1 MVDPITLSIFE
12 MVGEPAAKQLMEWV
26 KGSEANQL
34 VKLLKPR
41 FPNAYK
47 LLTQPSVL
55 VEIYVYAE
63 SGVFRQAEMVR
74 ALRAIT
80 DSPQQAAELA
90 EAIRENQWRVMHD
103 DRQAHQELRRLRA
116 EIGGDIGAGNSE
128 LLRGITEAIERL
140 ALRLPAAR
148 QLPARTSPFVDRD
161 RELADGQSKLATA
174 SPGHVAKLVNCTGMA
189 GAGKS
194 VFALELAY
202 RQPDR
207 FDGGVLYVDMRSTD
221 GRVLSAGDLAARL
234 LRDLGVGPDSIS
246 EDPERRLALWRSM
259 CATGRVLVVLD
270 NAQQGS
276 EVQRLIPAN
285 SECVVLVT
293 SRTPL
298 QGLAGAALIELAEMA
313 QDDAL
318 QLLEAIVGERVRSEA
333 EAAREIV
340 ASCSGLPLA
349 LAVVAGRLWAQ
360 PGRTLASMAKA
371 LATSADL
378 LGGLDDRAGTIRATL
393 ASSLGDAGS
402 EARRVLLL
410 LAALDVSYPE
420 LALVAAVAAC
430 DTGTAEA
437 LLQELGEQRLITPVA
452 GGGWRINDLLRLAA
466 SQLAVSELGEQEI
479 LSAQERK
486 VRWVVEAAEEHAND
500 LEGED

>member
-1 MVDPITLSIFE
+1 MIDPITLSIFE
-12 MVGEPAAKQLMEWV
+12 MVGEPAAKQLMEWA

-63 SGVFRQAEMVR
+63 SGVFRQAEMVQ

-80 DSPQQAAELA
+80 DSSQQAAELA
-90 EAIRENQWRVMHD
+90 EAIRESQWRAMRD
-103 DRQAHQELRRLRA
+103 DRQAHQEMRRLRA
-116 EIGGDIGAGNSE
+116 EIGGDISTGNIE
-128 LLRGITEAIERL
+128 LLQRITEAIDRL

-148 QLPARTSPFVDRD
+148 QLPAQTSPFVDRE

-174 SPGHVAKLVNCTGMA
+174 SMGHAAMLVNCAGMA
-189 GAGKS
+189 GTGKS

-207 FDGGVLYVDMRSTD
+207 FDGGVLYVDMRSPD
-221 GRVLSAGDLAARL
+221 GRVLSAGDVAARL
-234 LRDLGVGPDSIS
+234 LRDLGVGPDAIP

-259 CATGRVLVVLD
+259 CATDPVLVVLD
-270 NAQQGS
+270 NAQQSS

-293 SRTPL
+293 SRMPL

-313 QDDAL
+313 QNDGL
-318 QLLEAIVGERVRSEA
+318 QLLEAIVGDRVRDEA
-333 EAAREIV
+333 GAAREIV

-371 LATSADL
+371 LAASDDL
-378 LGGLDDRAGTIRATL
+378 LVGLDDRAGTIRATL
-393 ASSLGDAGS
+393 ASCLGDAGS
-402 EARRVLLL
+402 DARRVLLL
-410 LAALDVSYPE
+410 LAALDVSHPE

-486 VRWVVEAAEEHAND
+486 VRWVVEAAEEHAHD

>member
-12 MVGEPAAKQLMEWV
+12 MVGEPAAKQLMEWT
-26 KGSEANQL
+26 KGSEANRL

-63 SGVFRQAEMVR
+63 SGVFRQAEMLR

-90 EAIRENQWRVMHD
+90 EAIRENQWRVMRD

-128 LLRGITEAIERL
+128 LVRGITEAIERL

-148 QLPARTSPFVDRD
+148 QLPAQTSPFVDRD
-161 RELADGQSKLATA
+161 RELADGRSKLARA

-189 GAGKS
+189 GTGKS

-202 RQPDR
+202 RQLDR
-207 FDGGVLYVDMRSTD
+207 FDGGVLYVDMRSYD
-221 GRVLSAGDLAARL
+221 GRALSVGDVAARL
-234 LRDLGVGPDSIS
+234 LRDLGVGPDAIS

-259 CATGRVLVVLD
+259 CAADRVLVVLD
-270 NAQQGS
+270 NAQQGN

-318 QLLEAIVGERVRSEA
+318 QLLEAIVGDRARSEA

-349 LAVVAGRLWAQ
+349 LAVVGGRLWAQ
-360 PGRTLASMAKA
+360 AGRTLASMAKA
-371 LATSADL
+371 LTASADL
-378 LGGLDDRAGTIRATL
+378 LGGLDGRAGTIRATL

-452 GGGWRINDLLRLAA
+452 GAGWRINDLLRLAA

>member
-1 MVDPITLSIFE
+1 MVDPITLSIVE
-12 MVGEPAAKQLMEWV
+12 MVGEPAAKQLMEWA

-90 EAIRENQWRVMHD
+90 EAIRENQWRVMRD

-116 EIGGDIGAGNSE
+116 EIGGDISTGNSE
-128 LLRGITEAIERL
+128 LLQGITEAIERL

-148 QLPARTSPFVDRD
+148 QLPAQTSPFVDRD

-174 SPGHVAKLVNCTGMA
+174 STSHVAMLVNCTGMA

-194 VFALELAY
+194 AFALELAY

-221 GRVLSAGDLAARL
+221 GRVLSAGDVAARL
-234 LRDLGVGPDSIS
+234 LRDLGVGPDAIP
-246 EDPERRLALWRSM
+246 EDPGRRLALWRSM
-259 CATGRVLVVLD
+259 CATDPVLVVLD

-285 SECVVLVT
+285 GDCVVLVT
-293 SRTPL
+293 SRMPL

-318 QLLEAIVGERVRSEA
+318 QLLEVIVGDRVRSEV

-349 LAVVAGRLWAQ
+349 LTVVAGRLWAQ
-360 PGRTLASMAKA
+360 PARTLASMAEA
-371 LATSADL
+371 LAASDDL
-378 LGGLDDRAGTIRATL
+378 LGGLDDRAGSIRATL
-393 ASSLGDAGS
+393 ASSMGDAGS

-410 LAALDVSYPE
+410 LAALDVSDLEP
-420 LALVAAVAAC
+420 ALVAAVAGC
-430 DTGTAEA
+430 DTGAAEA

-466 SQLAVSELGEQEI
+466 SQLAVSELGEREI
-479 LSAQERK
+479 LSAQEHK
-486 VRWVVEAAEEHAND
+486 VRWVVETAEEHAND
-500 LEGED
+500 LEGGE

>member
-1 MVDPITLSIFE
+1 MVDPITLSIVE
-12 MVGEPAAKQLMEWV
+12 MVGEPAAKRLVEWA

-63 SGVFRQAEMVR
+63 SGVFRQGEMLR

-80 DSPQQAAELA
+80 DSTQQADELA
-90 EAIRENQWRVMHD
+90 EAIRENQWRVMRD
-103 DRQAHQELRRLRA
+103 DRQAHQELRRLRT
-116 EIGGDIGAGNSE
+116 EIGDDISTGNIE
-128 LLRGITEAIERL
+128 LLQGITEAIERL

-148 QLPARTSPFVDRD
+148 QLPAQTSPFVDRD
-161 RELADGQSKLATA
+161 KELADGQSKLATA
-174 SPGHVAKLVNCTGMA
+174 SMGHVATLVNCTGTA
-189 GAGKS
+189 GTGKS

-207 FDGGVLYVDMRSTD
+207 FDGGVLYVDMRRPD
-221 GRVLSAGDLAARL
+221 GRVLSAGDVAARL
-234 LRDLGVGPDSIS
+234 LRDLGVGPDAIP

-259 CATGRVLVVLD
+259 CATDPVLVVLD
-270 NAQQGS
+270 NAQQDS

-285 SECVVLVT
+285 GDCVVLVT
-293 SRTPL
+293 SRMPL

-318 QLLEAIVGERVRSEA
+318 QLLEAIVGDRARSEA

-360 PGRTLASMAKA
+360 PTRTLSSMAKA
-371 LATSADL
+371 LAVSDDL
-378 LGGLDDRAGTIRATL
+378 LGGLDDRAGTIRRTL

-410 LAALDVSYPE
+410 LAALDVSDLEP
-420 LALVAAVAAC
+420 ALVAAVAGC
-430 DTGTAEA
+430 DTGAAEE
-437 LLQELGEQRLITPVA
+437 LLQELCEQHLITPVA

-479 LSAQERK
+479 LSAQEHK
-486 VRWVVEAAEEHAND
+486 VRWVVETAEEHAND